1 MIPKIIHYCWFGGN
15 PLPESAKKCI
25 DSWKKYCPNYEIR
38 EWNETNYDLSS
49 NHYMEEAYSRKIWG
63 FVPDYARLDI
73 VYQHG
78 GIYMDVD
85 VEVVRSMDELLN
97 NAFYMGIEKSAS
109 GSISV
114 NPGLGFGAEKHD
126 PGIYKLMHEIYDNLS
141 FINQDG
147 TVNKTPSP
155 IMNTEYLE
163 TLGFKRE
170 DREQTV
176 EGIHIYQS
184 ECFCPKNFETAEIHC
199 TDKTYSIH
207 HFDASWYTSHEKKWH
222 VMRQKLA
229 QKIGFEK
236 SNFVFELLPIRLV
249 GRIYKSGWKEAWKR
263 AKKHF

>member
-109 GSISV
+109 GSTS
-114 NPGLGFGAEKHD
+114 ERCC
-126 PGIYKLMHEIYDNLS
+126 
-141 FINQDG
+141 
-147 TVNKTPSP
+147 
-155 IMNTEYLE
+155 
-163 TLGFKRE
+163 RE
-170 DREQTV
+170 
-176 EGIHIYQS
+176 
-184 ECFCPKNFETAEIHC
+184 
-199 TDKTYSIH
+199 
-207 HFDASWYTSHEKKWH
+207 WH
-222 VMRQKLA
+222 VTKILYYPVKKL
-229 QKIGFEK
+229 
-236 SNFVFELLPIRLV
+236 SMSML
-249 GRIYKSGWKEAWKR
+249 YKSFDHR
-263 AKKHF
+263 